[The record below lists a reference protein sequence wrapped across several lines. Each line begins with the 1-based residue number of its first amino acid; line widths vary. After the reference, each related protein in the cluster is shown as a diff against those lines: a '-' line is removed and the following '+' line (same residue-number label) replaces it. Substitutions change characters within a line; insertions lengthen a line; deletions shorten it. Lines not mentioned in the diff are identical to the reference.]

1 MVYGRYGRYIY
12 TYYHIHHIYNSCIY
26 PSDRREAKMAML
38 AKQFQRAEA
47 PWTRRESRDVGAGEL
62 GIASCPYREIVSY
75 C

>member
-1 MVYGRYGRYIY
+1 
-12 TYYHIHHIYNSCIY
+12 
-26 PSDRREAKMAML
+26 MAML

-47 PWTRRESRDVGAGEL
+47 PCSRRESRDVGAGEL